1 MGVVYLPPAILS
13 GKKAMVKSC
22 CAVGCTNRHQKG
34 NKLSFYRFPVDSE
47 RRARWIAAIRRQ
59 NWQPTKHSFL
69 CSAHFI
75 TGKKSQ
81 DPLSPDYV
89 PSIFTFVNS
98 PEKNQKAIQLRR
110 YTSRKQLLQRK
121 RTALTQQSGGEDSQ
135 IEGQMET
142 GDCFK

>member
-1 MGVVYLPPAILS
+1 MQMGVVYLPPAILS

-47 RRARWIAAIRRQ
+47 A
-59 NWQPTKHSFL
+59 
-69 CSAHFI
+69 AHFI